1 MFLSR
6 FIFETLKWWIDFYFE
21 PFLSNDLISILEQTS
36 TRLDI
41 NAVPDSLPCRE
52 SEYQNI
58 FTFIEDKINH
68 NTGGCLYISGV
79 PGTGKT
85 ATTQEVVAA
94 LREEVNQGMKAKIIN
109 III

>member
-1 MFLSR
+1 M
-6 FIFETLKWWIDFYFE
+6 
-21 PFLSNDLISILEQTS
+21 ISILEQTS

>member
-1 MFLSR
+1 M
-6 FIFETLKWWIDFYFE
+6 
-21 PFLSNDLISILEQTS
+21 ISILEQTS
-36 TRLDI
+36 SRLDI

-94 LREEVNQGMKAKIIN
+94 LREEVNQGMNDKILLYYFLLIFRTPEKIQIHRN
-109 III
+109 QWYAYDDA